1 MSDNQHGIV
10 EVSKGPVDLTIP
22 ADGEKF
28 RYGNG
33 FPFQAGPNTGGVFV
47 NLRFEG
53 FPVGD
58 FEAGMDVVLFDDL
71 ENISSNQAVQITRS
85 EQCKHPQ
92 TGKPRI
98 IVKHSQKGGFVPF
111 GAKRADGSPHPGA
124 GSGFLLGE
132 ALNFPR

>member
-1 MSDNQHGIV
+1 MMSNDQRGIV
-10 EVSKGPVDLTIP
+10 DVSKGPVDLTIP

-33 FPFQAGPNTGGVFV
+33 FPFQAGPNTAGVFV

-71 ENISSNQAVQITRS
+71 N
-85 EQCKHPQ
+85 
-92 TGKPRI
+92 G
-98 IVKHSQKGGFVPF
+98 
-111 GAKRADGSPHPGA
+111 
-124 GSGFLLGE
+124 LL
-132 ALNFPR
+132 